1 MLYKDPTPGFKRQL
15 GDVLAPELEGWNGD
29 DIGSW
34 LGANR
39 SRIAD
44 LRNKKLDR
52 FSLEALI
59 RFATRLNYR
68 VELRIEKIERPYAKR
83 SHDTRG

>member
-1 MLYKDPTPGFKRQL
+1 VR
-15 GDVLAPELEGWNGD
+15 D

-52 FSLEALI
+52 FSLESLI
-59 RFATRLNYR
+59 RFAIRLNYR
-68 VELRIEKIERPYAKR
+68 VELKIEKIERPYSKR
-83 SHDTRG
+83 PDEKRG

>member
-1 MLYKDPTPGFKRQL
+1 
-15 GDVLAPELEGWNGD
+15 VLAPELEGWNGD